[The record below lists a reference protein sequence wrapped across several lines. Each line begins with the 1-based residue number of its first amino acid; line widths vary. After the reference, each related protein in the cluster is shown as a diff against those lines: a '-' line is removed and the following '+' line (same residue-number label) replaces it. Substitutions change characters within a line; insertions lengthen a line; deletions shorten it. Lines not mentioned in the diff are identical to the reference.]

1 MKVGTKIKIKDDDKS
16 YSPYLASGNM
26 AQLDIPKI
34 SAAKNKNS
42 GDIGFHS
49 ALADSLTKSPRKSPF
64 GKKKSEGIQIGEATP
79 VASRKTSED
88 FSSAIDEEQQEP

>member
-1 MKVGTKIKIKDDDKS
+1 MIPHKLITTNTTTIPLNI
-16 YSPYLASGNM
+16 SPPHS
-26 AQLDIPKI
+26 
-34 SAAKNKNS
+34 SKNS